1 VIDRAKNS
9 RFKPTLVALGLVL
22 IAASCV
28 SSDGATFQPEGDRS
42 QVTTSSEPTA
52 VSGVDEGFLAENIAR
67 VDLPADGGSV
77 MVVVVEPD
85 GTMTYA
91 SAGTGP
97 GGTPPTVED
106 VFRIGSITKV
116 FTSIATLTLIDD
128 GLVDLDA
135 AVANYVT
142 RLDVPA
148 EITVRDLLQHT
159 SGLPNFTSHSTF
171 YARMVDDP
179 RRAFEPEETFAL
191 VAGDEL
197 LFDPGSQF
205 EYSNSNYLVLGVLIE
220 EVTGRPA
227 ADELRSRIIDPIE
240 MTDTYL
246 SGFEPGSEPFGS
258 FTTLYGSKQPIDFD
272 YTSIESDAWTAG
284 AMVSSAG
291 DLHKLFTALV
301 GGDLVS
307 NASFIAMTSDDA
319 YGFGLITS
327 GGASDSLIGH
337 DGGIVGYST
346 LVFHSPETGRT
357 AFWVA
362 AGDGIDYSPAVA
374 DVAARIAR

>member
-1 VIDRAKNS
+1 M
-9 RFKPTLVALGLVL
+9 L
-22 IAASCV
+22 IAASCG
-28 SSDGATFQPEGDRS
+28 SSDRATVQPEVDRS
-42 QVTTSSEPTA
+42 EVTTPFEPAA
-52 VSGVDEGFLAENIAR
+52 VSGVDEGFLAKNIAR
-67 VDLPADGGSV
+67 VDLPTDGGSV
-77 MVVVVEPD
+77 MVVVIEPD
-85 GTMTYA
+85 DTVTYA

-97 GGTPPTVED
+97 KGTAPAAD
-106 VFRIGSITKV
+106 DIFRIGSITKV
-116 FTSIATLTLIDD
+116 FTSIATLTLVDE
-128 GLVDLDA
+128 GLLNLDA
-135 AVANYVT
+135 PVAEYVT
-142 RLDVPA
+142 RVEVSA

-159 SGLPNFTSHSTF
+159 SGLPNFTSHPTF

-179 RRAFEPEETFAL
+179 SRAFEPEETFDL
-191 VAGDEL
+191 VADDEL
-197 LFDPGSQF
+197 LFEPGSQF

-220 EVTGRPA
+220 EVTGRSA
-227 ADELRSRIIDPIE
+227 AQELRSRIMDPLE

-246 SGFEPGSEPFGS
+246 SGFEAGPDPFGS
-258 FTTLYGSKQPIDFD
+258 FTTLYGSKQPIDFE

-301 GGDLVS
+301 SGDLVS

-319 YGFGLITS
+319 YGFGLITG

-337 DGGIVGYST
+337 DGGIVGYYT

-362 AGDGIDYSPAVA
+362 AGDGIDYGPAVA
-374 DVAARIAR
+374 DVADRIAR